1 MSPTPALELRDVT
14 ARLAPPPQPPT
25 LDGVSLAVA
34 PGETLALLG
43 PSGSGKS
50 TLVRLLLGFVA
61 PVSGAVF
68 LRGRQVAGAS
78 VRAALPE
85 ERGLS
90 VVFQDLALWP
100 HMTVAGNLR
109 FVLRQALRSARRQTR
124 RQTRRQA
131 QRGGQDR
138 VDGDLETRID
148 AALAQVGLEA
158 LATRYP
164 RELSGGEQQ
173 RVAMARALVT
183 RPDVVLFDEPLAN
196 LDVAL
201 KAELIPLTREL
212 LAASGSAAL
221 WVTHAPR
228 EAAALGH
235 RVAILEAGRLTHVG
249 PTTDWAQSL
258 VTAPATPFIRAVASD
273 LAG

>member
-1 MSPTPALELRDVT
+1 
-14 ARLAPPPQPPT
+14 
-25 LDGVSLAVA
+25 VSLAVA

-50 TLVRLLLGFVA
+50 TLVRLLLGFLA
-61 PVSGAVF
+61 PDAGAVF
-68 LRGRQVAGAS
+68 LRGRPVADADARRRL
-78 VRAALPE
+78 VLPE

-109 FVLRQALRSARRQTR
+109 FVLRQAA
-124 RQTRRQA
+124 
-131 QRGGQDR
+131 GPPG
-138 VDGDLETRID
+138 DGDTRVQTALE
-148 AALAQVGLEA
+148 QVGLGG
-158 LATRYP
+158 LGGRYP

-173 RVAMARALVT
+173 RVALARALVT
-183 RPDVVLFDEPLAN
+183 RPDIVLFDEPLAN

-201 KAELIPLTREL
+201 KAELVPLTRAL
-212 LAASGSAAL
+212 LAASGAAAL

-235 RVAILEAGRLTHVG
+235 RVAILEAAPEGGRMVQVG
-249 PTTDWAQSL
+249 TPAE
-258 VTAPATPFIRAVASD
+258 VAANPATPFARAVAAD
-273 LAG
+273 LV

>member
-1 MSPTPALELRDVT
+1 MSHSPALELRDVT
-14 ARLAPPPQPPT
+14 VRLGPRRRGAPTPPT

-50 TLVRLLLGFVA
+50 TLVRLLLGLVA
-61 PVSGAVF
+61 PASGAVF
-68 LRGRQVAGAS
+68 LRGRQVAGPGVGA
-78 VRAALPE
+78 VLPE
-85 ERGLS
+85 ERGLA

-109 FVLRQALRSARRQTR
+109 FVLRQARRRAARRGR
-124 RQTRRQA
+124 PAAPDDMDA
-131 QRGGQDR
+131 Q
-138 VDGDLETRID
+138 VD
-148 AALAQVGLEA
+148 AALTQVGLGA
-158 LATRYP
+158 MASRYP

-173 RVAMARALVT
+173 RVAIARALVA

-201 KAELIPLTREL
+201 KAELLPLTREL
-212 LAASGSAAL
+212 LAASGAAAL

-228 EAAALGH
+228 EAGALGH
-235 RVAILEAGRLTHVG
+235 RVAILEAGRLAQVG
-249 PTTDWAQSL
+249 TPAQVAGAPS
-258 VTAPATPFIRAVASD
+258 TAFARTVAAD
-273 LAG
+273 LAAQGEGR